1 MVIWLVVRWNRILG
15 IIQEMIGLLIL
26 MELELQLIGIIK
38 IGLGL
43 INSIGMGL
51 RSVWIRKMELV
62 LLQGARIS
70 ISKR

>member
-1 MVIWLVVRWNRILG
+1 
-15 IIQEMIGLLIL
+15 MIGLLIL
-26 MELELQLIGIIK
+26 MELGLLLIGIIK
-38 IGLGL
+38 IGLDL
-43 INSIGMGL
+43 INSIGKGL